1 MSYTFFDRI
10 KILFD
15 LIISSPFFISIIVI
29 FLLTTFI
36 FILYGRLKNKV
47 LKYVAFTGYLLIA
60 VLILINYGS
69 SILNLSDSLVDQL
82 FSFLY
87 FPNLIAYICMIII
100 SILIVVYTFVNK
112 KSKVFVKFFN
122 TISFTFLM
130 ILFVLTL
137 DVIVRNDINIYEK
150 IEIFSN
156 ETIVILIEF
165 STFVFAIWIFV
176 LFINYLVNVIN
187 EKIEKN
193 KFYEIEEKVED
204 QVNVYKENE
213 NYLDFE
219 TMTDEEFEKSIKV
232 KKHFYDEIFKN
243 K

>member
-1 MSYTFFDRI
+1 
-10 KILFD
+10 
-15 LIISSPFFISIIVI
+15 
-29 FLLTTFI
+29 
-36 FILYGRLKNKV
+36 
-47 LKYVAFTGYLLIA
+47 
-60 VLILINYGS
+60 
-69 SILNLSDSLVDQL
+69 
-82 FSFLY
+82 
-87 FPNLIAYICMIII
+87 MIII

-137 DVIVRNDINIYEK
+137 DVIVRNEINIYEK